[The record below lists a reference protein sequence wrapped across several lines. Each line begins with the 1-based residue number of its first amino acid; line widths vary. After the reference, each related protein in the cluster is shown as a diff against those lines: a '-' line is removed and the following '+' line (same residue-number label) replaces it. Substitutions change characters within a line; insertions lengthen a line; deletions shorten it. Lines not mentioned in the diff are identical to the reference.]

1 MNNKIYKEII
11 GKDYQLYWQHTGV
24 NDRLLKYEKLLL
36 CRNFVPLLL
45 KGLASYFLSCLI
57 IESLAAIIKQTSPL
71 YEFGTIQEVAV
82 IISVSSLCFTIIWS
96 FTLYFILILYDIV
109 RGKMYH
115 IPVDGNRRIMNI
127 LEMFPCILLGNIY
140 ILLRLHDSWKNIIL
154 LTSLY
159 LTEKVF
165 NIIIL
170 RIKNMGDFA
179 RGVKSSASLIYN
191 EKFTDLEEK
200 ENEIS

>member
-11 GKDYQLYWQHTGV
+11 GRDYQLYWQHTGV
-24 NDRLLKYEKLLL
+24 NDRLLNYEKLLL
-36 CRNFVPLLL
+36 CCNFVPLIL
-45 KGLASYFLSCLI
+45 KGLTSYLLSSMI
-57 IESLAAIIKQTSPL
+57 IESLKALINQTSPL
-71 YEFGTIQEVAV
+71 YELETISEVAEF
-82 IISVSSLCFTIIWS
+82 ISIASLCFTIFWS
-96 FTLYFILILYDIV
+96 FTMYFILILYDII
-109 RGKMYH
+109 RGKMYN
-115 IPVDGNRRIMNI
+115 IPVDGNRRIRNI

-140 ILLRLHDSWKNIIL
+140 FLLLLHNSWKNIIL